1 MEIFKLV
8 GSIMVDSAEAQNSIS
23 KTGKDAEGLSSKLA
37 SGVKTAGKWAAGIV
51 AGATAVGAAMV
62 AAAKDTA
69 ADLDVIDKASIR
81 MGITAESYQE
91 LAYAAELSGVS
102 MSTMEK
108 AAKKLEGTDL
118 NLDDAINQLMSIA
131 DENERAAAAAELF
144 GENVAYEMTPLLQA
158 GAEGMQSMRD
168 EANELGLVMSG
179 DAVKSGAAMNDMF
192 TKIDQSIATLKNSLL
207 VELMPYVMEI
217 LQFLIDEIPKIKEII
232 QKVMAAV
239 MPIVKPI
246 LEAVMSLF
254 KSIFSLINGDVEGFA
269 TNFKNVFSNLGTAAV
284 TLGKNIMQNFWNGLV
299 EVWNGII
306 NWLGNAISGLWED
319 LKGVGQKIANF
330 FTGGNAHASGL
341 AYVPY
346 DNYPALLHRG
356 ETVLNANDSAELM
369 DMVRNKKDESRQ
381 PEVITIPVQ
390 VVLDGKVV
398 GEASAKYNRNKA
410 RAYG

>member
-37 SGVKTAGKWAAGIV
+37 SGVQTAGKWAAGIV

-69 ADLDVIDKASIR
+69 ADLDVIDKASTR
-81 MGITAESYQE
+81 MGITAEAYQE

-102 MSTMEK
+102 MGTMEK

-118 NLDDAINQLMSIA
+118 NLDDAIDQLMSIA

-144 GENVAYEMTPLLQA
+144 GNNVAYEMTPLLQA

-179 DAVKSGAAMNDMF
+179 EAVKSGAAMNDMF

-217 LQFLIDEIPKIKEII
+217 LQFLIDEIPKIKEVV
-232 QKVMAAV
+232 QKVMSAI

-246 LEAVMSLF
+246 LESVMSLI
-254 KSIFSLINGDVEGFA
+254 KSVLSLINGDLEGFV
-269 TNFKNVFSNLGTAAV
+269 TNFKNVFTNLGSAAV

-299 EVWNGII
+299 EIWNGII
-306 NWLGNAISGLWED
+306 QWLGNAIQGLWND
-319 LKGVGQKIANF
+319 LVGVGRKIANF

-369 DMVRNKKDESRQ
+369 DMVKNRDKEKTQ

-398 GEASAKYNRNKA
+398 GEASAKYNRDKA

>member
-118 NLDDAINQLMSIA
+118 NLDDAINQLMSIDNEA
-131 DENERAAAAAELF
+131 ERAAAAAELF

-217 LQFLIDEIPKIKEII
+217 LQFLIDEIPKIKEVI
-232 QKVMAAV
+232 QKVMAAM

>member
-118 NLDDAINQLMSIA
+118 NLDDAINQLMSIDNEA
-131 DENERAAAAAELF
+131 ERAAAAAELF

-217 LQFLIDEIPKIKEII
+217 LQFLIDEIPKIKEVI

>member
-118 NLDDAINQLMSIA
+118 NLDDAINQLMSIDNEA
-131 DENERAAAAAELF
+131 ERAAAAAELF

-192 TKIDQSIATLKNSLL
+192 TKIDQSIATLKNSML

-217 LQFLIDEIPKIKEII
+217 LQFLIDEIPKIKEVI

-356 ETVLNANDSAELM
+356 ETVLNANDSAELI

>member
-118 NLDDAINQLMSIA
+118 NLDDAINQLMSIDNEA
-131 DENERAAAAAELF
+131 ERAAAAAELF

-217 LQFLIDEIPKIKEII
+217 LQFLIDEIPKIKEVI

-254 KSIFSLINGDVEGFA
+254 KSIFALINGDVEGFA

>member
-1 MEIFKLV
+1 
-8 GSIMVDSAEAQNSIS
+8 
-23 KTGKDAEGLSSKLA
+23 
-37 SGVKTAGKWAAGIV
+37 
-51 AGATAVGAAMV
+51 
-62 AAAKDTA
+62 
-69 ADLDVIDKASIR
+69 
-81 MGITAESYQE
+81 
-91 LAYAAELSGVS
+91 

-118 NLDDAINQLMSIA
+118 NLDDAINQLMSIDNEA
-131 DENERAAAAAELF
+131 ERAAAAAELF

-217 LQFLIDEIPKIKEII
+217 LQFLIDEIPKIKEVI

>member
-23 KTGKDAEGLSSKLA
+23 KTGKDAEGLSTKLA

-118 NLDDAINQLMSIA
+118 NLDDAINQLMSIDNEA
-131 DENERAAAAAELF
+131 ERAAAAAELF

-217 LQFLIDEIPKIKEII
+217 LQFLIDEIPKIKEVI

>member
-1 MEIFKLV
+1 MTVLGVVVEIG
-8 GSIMVDSAEAQNSIS
+8 GSLDDRAGDSQTS
-23 KTGKDAEGLSSKLA
+23 
-37 SGVKTAGKWAAGIV
+37 
-51 AGATAVGAAMV
+51 
-62 AAAKDTA
+62 
-69 ADLDVIDKASIR
+69 
-81 MGITAESYQE
+81 
-91 LAYAAELSGVS
+91 
-102 MSTMEK
+102 
-108 AAKKLEGTDL
+108 AKKLEGTDL
-118 NLDDAINQLMSIA
+118 NLDDAIDQLMSIA

-144 GENVAYEMTPLLQA
+144 GNNVAYELTPLLQA

-179 DAVKSGAAMNDMF
+179 EAVKSGAAMNDMF

-217 LQFLIDEIPKIKEII
+217 LQFLIDEIPKIKEVV
-232 QKVMAAV
+232 QKVMSAI

-246 LEAVMSLF
+246 LESVMSLV
-254 KSIFSLINGDVEGFA
+254 KSIISLINGDLEGFA
-269 TNFKNVFSNLGTAAV
+269 TNFKNVFTNLGSAAI

-306 NWLGNAISGLWED
+306 QWLGNAIQGLWND
-319 LKGVGQKIANF
+319 LQNVGRKIANF

-369 DMVRNKKDESRQ
+369 DMVKNRDKEKSQ

-398 GEASAKYNRNKA
+398 GEASAKYNRDKA